1 MTLLAPLK
9 KIAGRIANR
18 LLTNAEFS
26 ALHEIRHLKKLLDH
40 MHIDCVF
47 DVGANSGQY
56 ATMLRKRVGYNGL
69 IISFEPNPELIDD
82 LHRRSEHDALWIIKD
97 IALSNT
103 DEPQT
108 FNIMIEDQFSS
119 FKSPST
125 AEYSGLSHLN
135 HIKEVSTV
143 QCHQLDT
150 IFDELKREH
159 KFQRP
164 FLKMDTQGNDL
175 AVLAGAKKSLAEICG
190 LQSEL
195 GFKRLYKDMPLFNEA
210 LDAYSCAG
218 FELSALVPNNAGHF
232 PVLLEMD
239 CIMINKTRL
248 MNGSS
253 NVQRL

>member
-1 MTLLAPLK
+1 MTKALLK
-9 KIAGRIANR
+9 KIAGRVANR
-18 LLTNAEFS
+18 ILTNAEFS
-26 ALHEIRHLKKLLDH
+26 ALHEIRHLKKLFEY
-40 MHIDCVF
+40 MNIDCVF

-56 ATMLRKRVGYNGL
+56 ATMLRKRVGYSGL

-82 LHRRSEHDALWIIKD
+82 LHKRSAHDALWIIKD

-103 DEPQT
+103 DGPQT
-108 FNIMIEDQFSS
+108 FNIMVEDQFSS

-125 AEYSGLSHLN
+125 TEYSGLSHIN
-135 HIKEVSTV
+135 QVRQVSTV

-150 IFDELKREH
+150 IFNELKREH

-175 AVLAGAKKSLAEICG
+175 AVLAGATKSLAEILG

-195 GFKRLYKDMPLFNEA
+195 GFKRLYEDMPLFNEA
-210 LDAYSCAG
+210 LEAYSRAG

-239 CIMINKTRL
+239 CIMIN
-248 MNGSS
+248 SS
-253 NVQRL
+253 VNSSANS

>member
-9 KIAGRIANR
+9 KMAGRIANR

-40 MHIDCVF
+40 LNIDCVF

-56 ATMLRKRVGYNGL
+56 ATMLRTRVGYCGL
-69 IISFEPNPELIDD
+69 IISFEPNPKLIGELRKKSQSDP
-82 LHRRSEHDALWIIKD
+82 LWIIKD

-103 DEPQT
+103 DGPQT
-108 FNIMIEDQFSS
+108 FNIMVEDQFSS
-119 FKSPST
+119 FKSPTT

-135 HIKEVSTV
+135 HVKEVSTV

-150 IFDELKREH
+150 IFNDLKREH

-175 AVLAGAKKSLAEICG
+175 AVLSGARKSLTEILG

-195 GFKRLYKDMPLFNEA
+195 GFKRLYQDMPLFNEA
-210 LDAYSCAG
+210 LDAYTRAG

-232 PVLLEMD
+232 PTLLEMD
-239 CIMINKTRL
+239 CIMLNKAPR
-248 MNGSS
+248 ME
-253 NVQRL
+253 